1 MRQALGTDGRGTSDG
16 VAARGFVNGRDPRL
30 RRGRDS
36 TDRCVPARSP
46 SAADHERACLL
57 QSQKK
62 SKGPKSPT
70 QRSGA
75 LNYPCFYKIKVSK
88 TGRYVLFSKSQNIFF
103 TFMHF
108 FTRGH
113 FSPESFLANFVRL
126 FINVGKKVV
135 YLPPIRKHFLQ

>member
-1 MRQALGTDGRGTSDG
+1 MRQALGTDDRGTSDG
-16 VAARGFVNGRDPRL
+16 VAARGFVNGRGPRL

-88 TGRYVLFSKSQNIFF
+88 TGLHHTSIQPGKDRTIFRFCQKYLQSIGFLTCFAYFSS
-103 TFMHF
+103 
-108 FTRGH
+108 G
-113 FSPESFLANFVRL
+113 
-126 FINVGKKVV
+126 
-135 YLPPIRKHFLQ
+135 LPQV

>member
-1 MRQALGTDGRGTSDG
+1 MDGRGTSDG
-16 VAARGFVNGRDPRL
+16 VAARGFVNGRGPRL

-62 SKGPKSPT
+62 TKGPKSPT

-88 TGRYVLFSKSQNIFF
+88 TRCQKYEIFLKCRQTLRFRSSIFTSSTIQLSKGTNWAGYRSCFLFARWQRTS
-103 TFMHF
+103 
-108 FTRGH
+108 
-113 FSPESFLANFVRL
+113 VC
-126 FINVGKKVV
+126 
-135 YLPPIRKHFLQ
+135 

>member
-1 MRQALGTDGRGTSDG
+1 VQVVCEVRSGICRKRQALGTDGRGTSDG
-16 VAARGFVNGRDPRL
+16 VAARGFVNGRGPRL

-70 QRSGA
+70 RRSGA

-88 TGRYVLFSKSQNIFF
+88 TGRYKIL
-103 TFMHF
+103 
-108 FTRGH
+108 
-113 FSPESFLANFVRL
+113 
-126 FINVGKKVV
+126 
-135 YLPPIRKHFLQ
+135 

>member
-1 MRQALGTDGRGTSDG
+1 MTLQLKKSGSYTYLYAIKSFRKEDGRG
-16 VAARGFVNGRDPRL
+16 PRS

-75 LNYPCFYKIKVSK
+75 LNYPCFYKIKESK
-88 TGRYVLFSKSQNIFF
+88 TGSYEKKGIFC
-103 TFMHF
+103 
-108 FTRGH
+108 
-113 FSPESFLANFVRL
+113 
-126 FINVGKKVV
+126 
-135 YLPPIRKHFLQ
+135 YLCN